1 MPGTR
6 KLVTV
11 EGRGIVVL
19 NIKGEL
25 FALSNTCPHKG
36 ASLCNG
42 LLTGLVRST
51 KPGEYQYERAGEILR
66 CPWHQWEFDVRTGRS
81 YCDPRRLRLMQ
92 FPIAI
97 EAGARRR
104 RRAVCRGNIRRRDR
118 GRLHRPRCALTA
130 RALARANGLP
140 PTPDRGDPGPPSLFE
155 IRSPASFCTRP
166 KAAHG

>member
-1 MPGTR
+1 VTRHVVARAADLMPGTR

-97 EAGARRR
+97 EPGAS
-104 RRAVCRGNIRRRDR
+104 VVE
-118 GRLHRPRCALTA
+118 
-130 RALARANGLP
+130 
-140 PTPDRGDPGPPSLFE
+140 GPYVAKTFPVTIEDDYIVLDV
-155 IRSPASFCTRP
+155 P
-166 KAAHG
+166 

>member
-1 MPGTR
+1 MTRHVVARAAELEPGTR

-97 EAGARRR
+97 EPGATVVEGPYVAETF
-104 RRAVCRGNIRRRDR
+104 AVRVEDDYIVLDV
-118 GRLHRPRCALTA
+118 P
-130 RALARANGLP
+130 
-140 PTPDRGDPGPPSLFE
+140 
-155 IRSPASFCTRP
+155 
-166 KAAHG
+166 

>member
-1 MPGTR
+1 VTRHVVARAADLMPGTR

-36 ASLCNG
+36 ASLANG

-97 EAGARRR
+97 EPGASVVEGPYVAETF
-104 RRAVCRGNIRRRDR
+104 AVTIEDDYIV
-118 GRLHRPRCALTA
+118 LDVP
-130 RALARANGLP
+130 
-140 PTPDRGDPGPPSLFE
+140 
-155 IRSPASFCTRP
+155 
-166 KAAHG
+166 

>member
-1 MPGTR
+1 MTRHVVARAAEFQPGTR
-6 KLVTV
+6 MLVTV

-51 KPGEYQYERAGEILR
+51 KPGEYRYERAGEILR

-92 FPIAI
+92 FPIAV
-97 EAGARRR
+97 EAGANVVEGPYVAETF
-104 RRAVCRGNIRRRDR
+104 AVAVEDDYIVLDM
-118 GRLHRPRCALTA
+118 P
-130 RALARANGLP
+130 
-140 PTPDRGDPGPPSLFE
+140 
-155 IRSPASFCTRP
+155 
-166 KAAHG
+166 

>member
-1 MPGTR
+1 MTCHVVARAADLMPGTR

-25 FALSNTCPHKG
+25 FALSNTCPHRG

-92 FPIAI
+92 FPIAV
-97 EAGARRR
+97 EPGASVVEGPYVAETF
-104 RRAVCRGNIRRRDR
+104 AVTVEDDYIV
-118 GRLHRPRCALTA
+118 LEVP
-130 RALARANGLP
+130 
-140 PTPDRGDPGPPSLFE
+140 
-155 IRSPASFCTRP
+155 
-166 KAAHG
+166 

>member
-1 MPGTR
+1 MTRHVVARAADLMPGTR

-36 ASLCNG
+36 ASLANG

-92 FPIAI
+92 FPIAVEPGASVVEGPYVAETFPVTI
-97 EAGARRR
+97 EDDYI
-104 RRAVCRGNIRRRDR
+104 VLDV
-118 GRLHRPRCALTA
+118 P
-130 RALARANGLP
+130 
-140 PTPDRGDPGPPSLFE
+140 
-155 IRSPASFCTRP
+155 
-166 KAAHG
+166 

>member
-1 MPGTR
+1 MTRHVVARAAELEPGTR

-11 EGRGIVVL
+11 EGRGVVVI

-51 KPGEYQYERAGEILR
+51 KPGEYKYERAGEILR

-97 EAGARRR
+97 EAGADVVEGPYVAETF
-104 RRAVCRGNIRRRDR
+104 AVAVEDDYIVLDM
-118 GRLHRPRCALTA
+118 P
-130 RALARANGLP
+130 
-140 PTPDRGDPGPPSLFE
+140 
-155 IRSPASFCTRP
+155 
-166 KAAHG
+166 

>member
-1 MPGTR
+1 MTRHVVARAAELEPGTR

-97 EAGARRR
+97 EPGAT
-104 RRAVCRGNIRRRDR
+104 VVE
-118 GRLHRPRCALTA
+118 
-130 RALARANGLP
+130 
-140 PTPDRGDPGPPSLFE
+140 GPY
-155 IRSPASFCTRP
+155 
-166 KAAHG
+166 KAETFPVTIEDEYIVLDVP

>member
-1 MPGTR
+1 VTRHVVARAADLMPGTR

-92 FPIAI
+92 FPIAVEPGASVVEGPYVAETFPVTI
-97 EAGARRR
+97 EDDYI
-104 RRAVCRGNIRRRDR
+104 VLDV
-118 GRLHRPRCALTA
+118 P
-130 RALARANGLP
+130 
-140 PTPDRGDPGPPSLFE
+140 
-155 IRSPASFCTRP
+155 
-166 KAAHG
+166 

>member
-1 MPGTR
+1 MTRHVVARAADLMPGTR

-97 EAGARRR
+97 ETGAD
-104 RRAVCRGNIRRRDR
+104 VVE
-118 GRLHRPRCALTA
+118 
-130 RALARANGLP
+130 
-140 PTPDRGDPGPPSLFE
+140 GPYVAETFPVAIEDDYIVLDV
-155 IRSPASFCTRP
+155 P
-166 KAAHG
+166 

>member
-1 MPGTR
+1 MTRHVVARAAELQPGTR

-51 KPGEYQYERAGEILR
+51 KPGEYQFERAGEILR

-97 EAGARRR
+97 EAGAS
-104 RRAVCRGNIRRRDR
+104 VVE
-118 GRLHRPRCALTA
+118 
-130 RALARANGLP
+130 
-140 PTPDRGDPGPPSLFE
+140 GPYVAETFPVTVEDEYIVLE
-155 IRSPASFCTRP
+155 VP
-166 KAAHG
+166 

>member
-1 MPGTR
+1 MTRHVVARAAELQPGTR

-92 FPIAI
+92 FPIAVEPGASVVEGPYVAETFPVAI
-97 EAGARRR
+97 EDDYI
-104 RRAVCRGNIRRRDR
+104 V
-118 GRLHRPRCALTA
+118 LEVP
-130 RALARANGLP
+130 
-140 PTPDRGDPGPPSLFE
+140 
-155 IRSPASFCTRP
+155 
-166 KAAHG
+166 

>member
-1 MPGTR
+1 VTRHVVARAADLMPGTR

-97 EAGARRR
+97 EAGADVVEGPYVAETFTV
-104 RRAVCRGNIRRRDR
+104 AVEDDYIVLDV
-118 GRLHRPRCALTA
+118 P
-130 RALARANGLP
+130 
-140 PTPDRGDPGPPSLFE
+140 
-155 IRSPASFCTRP
+155 
-166 KAAHG
+166 

>member
-1 MPGTR
+1 VTRHVVARAADLMPGTR

-97 EAGARRR
+97 EAGADVVEGPYVAETF
-104 RRAVCRGNIRRRDR
+104 AVTVEDEYIVLDV
-118 GRLHRPRCALTA
+118 P
-130 RALARANGLP
+130 
-140 PTPDRGDPGPPSLFE
+140 
-155 IRSPASFCTRP
+155 
-166 KAAHG
+166 

>member
-1 MPGTR
+1 VTRHVVARAADLMPGTR

-66 CPWHQWEFDVRTGRS
+66 CPWHQWEFDVRTGPAPASSKARTSRRLSRSRSRMTTSSWMCRS
-81 YCDPRRLRLMQ
+81 YLCRGRVRLRLHAPRGCLM
-92 FPIAI
+92 
-97 EAGARRR
+97 G
-104 RRAVCRGNIRRRDR
+104 CRFHLAAF
-118 GRLHRPRCALTA
+118 GRH
-130 RALARANGLP
+130 
-140 PTPDRGDPGPPSLFE
+140 
-155 IRSPASFCTRP
+155 
-166 KAAHG
+166 K

>member
-1 MPGTR
+1 VTRHVVARAAELEPGTR

-97 EAGARRR
+97 EPGASVVEGPYVAETF
-104 RRAVCRGNIRRRDR
+104 AVTVEDDYIVLDV
-118 GRLHRPRCALTA
+118 P
-130 RALARANGLP
+130 
-140 PTPDRGDPGPPSLFE
+140 
-155 IRSPASFCTRP
+155 
-166 KAAHG
+166 

>member
-1 MPGTR
+1 MTRHVVARAADLMPGTR

-92 FPIAI
+92 FPIAV
-97 EAGARRR
+97 EPGASVVEGPYVAETF
-104 RRAVCRGNIRRRDR
+104 AVTVEDEYIVLDV
-118 GRLHRPRCALTA
+118 P
-130 RALARANGLP
+130 
-140 PTPDRGDPGPPSLFE
+140 
-155 IRSPASFCTRP
+155 
-166 KAAHG
+166 